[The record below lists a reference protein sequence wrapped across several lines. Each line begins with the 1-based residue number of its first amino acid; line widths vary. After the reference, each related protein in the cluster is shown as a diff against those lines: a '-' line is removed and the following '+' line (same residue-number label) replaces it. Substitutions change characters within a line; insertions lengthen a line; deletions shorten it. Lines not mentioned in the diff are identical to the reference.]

1 MKEWIYKDPSSL
13 AFFLYAILGTLA
25 TLGVSFL
32 TEDVIE
38 QIVAMIFSFL
48 GIGALVI
55 KVQTQDT
62 FTPESAE
69 RLATEDFEDDGIGEL
84 VANIARKQVRP
95 EKIPHALL
103 ALIPLIEELRGSTL
117 DLSLLS
123 VQKLIAEQVHRVLR
137 SSGFLEKRDF
147 PGKSIEVQDGPL

>member
-1 MKEWIYKDPSSL
+1 MKQWIYENPSNL

-25 TLGVSFL
+25 TLGVTFL

-48 GIGALVI
+48 GIGALVV
-55 KVQTQDT
+55 KVQTRDT

-69 RLATEDFEDDGIGEL
+69 KLATEDFEDDGVGEL
-84 VANIARKQVRP
+84 VAKFVRRQVKP

-103 ALIPLIEELRGSTL
+103 ALIPLIQELREGTL
-117 DLSLLS
+117 DLSLLA
-123 VQKLIAEQVHRVLR
+123 VQKSVAERVHRVLR

-147 PGKSIEVQDGPL
+147 PDSALGGKDGPL